1 MALALVVLISALAAV
16 AIFSPQELLC
26 VDSGPVN
33 AQVMI
38 VLGGGSSER
47 PERAAELFQQRAAP
61 RIIASGLG
69 DDGITRQILLKAGV
83 PGGAIQLEDRSRT
96 TKENALFTIKILR
109 EQNVKS
115 AIIVTSWY
123 HSRRALACFEHYAP
137 EIKFYS
143 RPSYF
148 IPPSGK
154 WAREENSEIERRV
167 RLEYIKLAGYWLCY
181 GVCPF

>member
-1 MALALVVLISALAAV
+1 MRITLALVVLISALAAV
-16 AIFSPQELLC
+16 AIFFPQKLLC
-26 VDSGPVN
+26 VDSGPVT

-47 PERAAELFQQRAAP
+47 PERAAELFKEHAAP

-69 DDGITRQILLKAGV
+69 DGGITRQILLKAGV

-96 TKENALFTIKILR
+96 TKENALFTIKLLR
-109 EQNVKS
+109 GQNVKS

-137 EIKFYS
+137 DIKFYS
-143 RPSYF
+143 RPSLF
-148 IPPSGK
+148 IPPRGN
-154 WAREENSEIERRV
+154 WAHSQMENRA
-167 RLEYIKLAGYWLCY
+167 RLEYLKLAGYWICY